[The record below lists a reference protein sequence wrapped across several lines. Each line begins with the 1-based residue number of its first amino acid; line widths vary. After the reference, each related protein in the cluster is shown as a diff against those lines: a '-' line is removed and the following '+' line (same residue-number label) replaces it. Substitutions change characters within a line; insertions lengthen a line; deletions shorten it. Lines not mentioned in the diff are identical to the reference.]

1 MDSAETLILG
11 RIKEKVRVELV
22 EGGVEEE
29 EGAAALAAHPI
40 TIDHGSHEEDGRAQN
55 RAFDF
60 TQNAAMSSGQ

>member
-29 EGAAALAAHPI
+29 EGAAALAI
-40 TIDHGSHEEDGRAQN
+40 EGSRAQN

-60 TQNAAMSSGQ
+60 TQNTTMSSGQ